1 MPKPVLG
8 PERRT
13 NPLIWC
19 AAIICTLLTIAVIIT
34 GMVVF
39 IGYMV
44 IRPKVPQMSVVS
56 AHLDKFS
63 YDMASVLVVKVS
75 IVIKAENDNSKAH
88 ANFYET
94 SYTLSFHGVKIAY
107 LNADPFDVP
116 SNKSIDLYYPVESSP
131 IPLKPEDGEIAE
143 LFLRRGQVVFDI
155 RGNTRTRWRVGILGS
170 VKFWLHLNCQLQFP
184 LNGTTIYPKCSTKS
198 R

>member
-34 GMVVF
+34 GMIVF

-75 IVIKAENDNSKAH
+75 IVIKAENDNSKAR

-107 LNADPFDVP
+107 LNADSFDVP

-131 IPLKPEDGEIAE
+131 IPLKPEEGEIAE

-155 RGNTRTRWRVGILGS
+155 RGKTRTRWRVGILGS
-170 VKFWLHLNCQLQFP
+170 VKFWLHLNCQLKFP

>member
-19 AAIICTLLTIAVIIT
+19 AAIICTILTVAVIIT

-44 IRPKVPQMSVVS
+44 IRPKVPQMSVAS
-56 AHLDKFS
+56 ANLDRFS
-63 YDMASVLVVKVS
+63 YDMASVLTLRVS
-75 IVIKAENDNSKAH
+75 IIIKAENDNSRAH
-88 ANFYET
+88 ASFYET
-94 SYTLSFHGVKIAY
+94 SYTLSFHGVKVAY

-116 SNKSIDLYYPVESSP
+116 ANSSKYLYYPVESSS
-131 IPLKPEDGEIAE
+131 IPLTPEEGEVAE
-143 LFLRRGQVVFDI
+143 LFLRRNQVVFDI
-155 RGNTRTRWRVGILGS
+155 RGNTRTRWRVGLLGS
-170 VKFWLHLNCQLQFP
+170 VKFWLHLNCQLKFP
-184 LNGTTIYPKCSTKS
+184 LNGTTIYPRCSTKS
-198 R
+198 K